1 VYLNYITIMKSIL
14 TAFVLLQAIYVVFA
28 QESELFY
35 VLFVRGMTE
44 NRRTRVWVKCVWCV

>member
-1 VYLNYITIMKSIL
+1 MKSIL